1 MHKVKINRKGGA
13 EKIRAKRISELKAAG
28 NDPKQKILQFC
39 TTINTHNGT
48 FIS

>member
-1 MHKVKINRKGGA
+1 MHKVKKNRKGGA

-28 NDPKQKILQFC
+28 SDPKQMKLQFC
-39 TTINTHNGT
+39 TTINTQNGT